1 MRQCYT
7 QKHSYGFR
15 AKVSDYGILRELDS
29 RGFATPQCYPI
40 LAHLAPEVLLHG
52 KVSKV
57 LSCFIVPCLL
67 QAFLTSGRDNATSA
81 QMPESMTLL
90 VLLILR
96 AAVDDRHFG
105 DFHGG
110 C

>member
-1 MRQCYT
+1 MSCL

-29 RGFATPQCYPI
+29 RGFATPQCYPT

-57 LSCFIVPCLL
+57 RPCPIKPYSGLATIRSDQDAIVDGQNMAESVTMSLMLLSTGLL
-67 QAFLTSGRDNATSA
+67 PR
-81 QMPESMTLL
+81 
-90 VLLILR
+90 LR
-96 AAVDDRHFG
+96 EIDAI
-105 DFHGG
+105 
-110 C
+110 

>member
-1 MRQCYT
+1 M

-29 RGFATPQCYPI
+29 RGFATPQCYPA

-57 LSCFIVPCLL
+57 RSCCTSPCLV
-67 QAFLTSGRDNATSA
+67 QAILTGGRNNACLTIQMAKGKTS
-81 QMPESMTLL
+81 L
-90 VLLILR
+90 VLLR
-96 AAVDDRHFG
+96 AAINDRRFG
-105 DFHGG
+105 NV
-110 C
+110 